1 MAFDL
6 FLIGLMI
13 LVSAFFSVSEISLA
27 ASRKLKLRQLD
38 QAGAANAQ
46 RVVQLQDNPGNF
58 FTVVQIGGNAVAILA
73 GIIAEPALT
82 PYLHEALREVMQPG
96 PAHDTLA
103 TSLSFVLVTSLF
115 ILFADLL
122 PRRIGMVWPES
133 VAMAVV
139 KPMHACMWLFAPLVF
154 IFSGLTNL
162 IFRLL
167 RLPPNRQDSITADDI
182 MALADAGAQSGE
194 LAEQEQKLI
203 TNVFELDVRIVPS
216 AMTIRDNIVYFT
228 LAESEESIRAKIAR
242 HPHGKFP
249 VCRDAIDSVV
259 GYVDS
264 KDILPRILEGKPL
277 SLRSEPIVRNVLM
290 LPDTLSLIEAL
301 QHFRDSRENFALII
315 NEYALVVGLLTLG
328 DVMSTVMG
336 ELTSPFEEELI
347 VRRDDHSW
355 LIDGAT
361 PIEDVMEALAI
372 SEFEGFE
379 NYETV
384 AGFLMYTLRKV
395 PRRTD
400 TVEYAGFKFEVVDI
414 DQHRI
419 DQVLVTR
426 ADATPAG

>member
-1 MAFDL
+1 MALDL

-38 QAGAANAQ
+38 QAGAANTQ
-46 RVVQLQDNPGNF
+46 RVIQLQDNPGNF

-82 PYLHEALREVMQPG
+82 PYLHEALREVMQSG

-103 TSLSFVLVTSLF
+103 TSLSFALVTSLF

-122 PRRIGMVWPES
+122 PRRIGMVWPEA

-139 KPMHACMWLFAPLVF
+139 KPMHVCMWLFAPLVF

-228 LAESEESIRAKIAR
+228 LAESEESIRAKIAS

-249 VCRDAIDSVV
+249 VCRDGIDSVV

-301 QHFRDSRENFALII
+301 QHFRDSRENFALVI

-361 PIEDVMEALAI
+361 PIEDVMAALGI
-372 SEFEGFE
+372 GEFEGFE

>member
-82 PYLHEALREVMQPG
+82 PYLHEALRGVMQPG

-103 TSLSFVLVTSLF
+103 TSLSFVIVTSLF

-139 KPMHACMWLFAPLVF
+139 KPMHICMWLFAPLVL

-167 RLPPNRQDSITADDI
+167 RLPPSRHDSITADDI

-249 VCRDAIDSVV
+249 VCRDTIDSVV

-336 ELTSPFEEELI
+336 GLANPHEEELI
-347 VRRDDHSW
+347 VQRDDHSW

-361 PIEDVMEALAI
+361 PIEDVMAALAI

-426 ADATPAG
+426 TDSAPAG